1 MQERVVC
8 LFSMLKWPGIFGWPE
23 LSLPRSSELA
33 RIPFSRTKPL
43 DLSLFFKTK
52 GAKKRKQV
60 CNQYSDIL
68 ITNRIRGVTK
78 GFEQDN
84 EFTA

>member
-1 MQERVVC
+1 MAGTVFALVQ
-8 LFSMLKWPGIFGWPE
+8 WTGWTTPLE
-23 LSLPRSSELA
+23 DQTSG
-33 RIPFSRTKPL
+33 PFSL
-43 DLSLFFKTK
+43 
-52 GAKKRKQV
+52 KRKGGEKV

-84 EFTA
+84 